1 MFHYEVSWSGLDKNV
16 ILLSSTKPGPTAHA
30 ESIQKTGSAF
40 YKKNRKGIAIFYCGP
55 VMLFEDKEK
64 LFTEPKVFSIL
75 LDDVLNN
82 YSDTVNLIPGPN
94 EIARAEIDNN
104 IYALKDLGI
113 IKVK

>member
-1 MFHYEVSWSGLDKNV
+1 M
-16 ILLSSTKPGPTAHA
+16 
-30 ESIQKTGSAF
+30 
-40 YKKNRKGIAIFYCGP
+40 
-55 VMLFEDKEK
+55 
-64 LFTEPKVFSIL
+64 FSIL

-113 IKVK
+113 IKVR